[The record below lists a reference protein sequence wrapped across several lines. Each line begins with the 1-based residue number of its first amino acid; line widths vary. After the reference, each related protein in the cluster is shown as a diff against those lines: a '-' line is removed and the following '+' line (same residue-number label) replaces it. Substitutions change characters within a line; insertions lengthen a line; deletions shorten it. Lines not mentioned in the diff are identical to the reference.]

1 MKKVL
6 LILFIAV
13 IPVLAQN
20 VTVVEDIA
28 LTSQNEGSFYYP
40 ALSPDGKNLLFSSV
54 SYKGLWSKNLTTGK
68 IIKITDALG
77 AGYEPGF
84 STVGNEILFREDK
97 FINGKRFSSLM
108 SFDLITKKSVVLDEG
123 IRDLKICRINSNAIN
138 NYVKDTEVRSTLKQ
152 NILQKTTASE
162 LIVFIQDSKIVL
174 SENNTK
180 KVLEPL
186 GYGNYIWASLSPDK
200 SKLLFTFAGKGTYVS
215 DLEGTILKKIGYA
228 NYPSWS
234 PDGNWILFM
243 KDIDDGEKIIS
254 SDVYIANLNTGKFYN
269 LTSRS
274 DDITLYPKWGITN
287 SEIYYNTDNGQIRK
301 IKLKYE

>member
-1 MKKVL
+1 MKKIF

-13 IPVLAQN
+13 VPLLAQK
-20 VTVVEDIA
+20 VTVVEDRA
-28 LTSQNEGSFYYP
+28 LTSLSEGNFYYP
-40 ALSPDGKNLLFSSV
+40 TLNPDGTGVLFSSEN
-54 SYKGLWSKNLTTGK
+54 YKGLWYKNFSTGK
-68 IIKITDALG
+68 TVKITEALG

-84 STVGNEILFREDK
+84 GISNEILYRDDK
-97 FINGKRFSSLM
+97 FVRGKKFSSLISYDM
-108 SFDLITKKSVVLDEG
+108 VSKKAVVLEGG
-123 IRDLKICRINSNAIN
+123 IRDLKICRNNNNAFN
-138 NYVKDTEVRSTLKQ
+138 NYIKETEVRSTLKQ
-152 NILQKTTASE
+152 NMLQKTTASE
-162 LIVFIQDSKIVL
+162 LIVFIHDSKIVL

-215 DLEGTILKKIGYA
+215 NLEGTILKKIGYA

-243 KDIDDGEKIIS
+243 KDIDDGVNIIS
-254 SDVYIANLNTGKFYN
+254 SDVYIANLNTGKYFN
-269 LTSRS
+269 LTSRR
-274 DDITLYPKWGITN
+274 DDITLYPRWGITN
-287 SEIYYNTDNGQIRK
+287 ADIYYNTDNGQIRK

>member
-1 MKKVL
+1 MKKIF

-13 IPVLAQN
+13 VPLLAQK
-20 VTVVEDIA
+20 VTVVEDIV
-28 LTSQNEGSFYYP
+28 LTSLSEGNFYYP
-40 ALSPDGKNLLFSSV
+40 TLNPDGTGVLFSSEN
-54 SYKGLWSKNLTTGK
+54 YKGLWYKNFSTGK
-68 IIKITDALG
+68 TVKITEALG

-84 STVGNEILFREDK
+84 GISNEILYRDDK
-97 FINGKRFSSLM
+97 FVRGKKFSSLISYDM
-108 SFDLITKKSVVLDEG
+108 VSKKAAVLEGG
-123 IRDLKICRINSNAIN
+123 IRDLKICRNNNNAFN
-138 NYVKDTEVRSTLKQ
+138 NYIKETEVRSTLNQ
-152 NILQKTTASE
+152 NMLQKTTASE
-162 LIVFIQDSKIVL
+162 LIVFIHDSKIVL

-215 DLEGTILKKIGYA
+215 NLEGTILKKMGYA

-243 KDIDDGEKIIS
+243 KDIDDGVNIIS
-254 SDVYIANLNTGKFYN
+254 SDVYIANLNTGKYFN

-274 DDITLYPKWGITN
+274 DDITLYPRWGITN
-287 SEIYYNTDNGQIRK
+287 ADIYYNTDNGQIRK